1 MKMSEE
7 PTEKKERLRRKSDAT
22 IDAFK
27 SQRLRWVMGRS
38 QIKVEVDEEKY
49 RKTVDSI
56 MQDEVERH
64 MITAALKEKGPS
76 TVEELAQLTD
86 LHPNKIVQHII
97 ALRKDGIVSEIGEKN
112 RQYLYK
118 LV

>member
-1 MKMSEE
+1 MSEK
-7 PTEKKERLRRKSDAT
+7 PSKKKEKLRRKTDAT

-38 QIKVEVDEEKY
+38 QIKVEIEEEKY
-49 RKTVDSI
+49 RKAVDSI

-64 MITAALKEKGPS
+64 MITGALKEKGPL
-76 TVEELAQLTD
+76 TVEELAQLTG
-86 LHPNKIVQHII
+86 LQPHKIVQHII
-97 ALRKDGIVSEIGEKN
+97 ALRRDGIVSEMGEKN